1 MALYKQI
8 KLPINVKKNITEY
21 FIHKNLIDDIQC
33 FVSKKNEIC
42 SFYNQNYLNYLTRNC
57 IVLSQ
62 YDIYHII
69 KRTFLWNNILKKLH
83 GETYISLLDGYYYL
97 DKLVEKNFPVFKII
111 FGLMNN
117 KERESLIKI
126 AEEHS
131 NNNYKIGFEGYN
143 NFMK

>member
-1 MALYKQI
+1 M
-8 KLPINVKKNITEY
+8 
-21 FIHKNLIDDIQC
+21 
-33 FVSKKNEIC
+33 
-42 SFYNQNYLNYLTRNC
+42 
-57 IVLSQ
+57 
-62 YDIYHII
+62 
-69 KRTFLWNNILKKLH
+69 KKLH

-131 NNNYKIGFEGYN
+131 NNNYKIGFEGYR